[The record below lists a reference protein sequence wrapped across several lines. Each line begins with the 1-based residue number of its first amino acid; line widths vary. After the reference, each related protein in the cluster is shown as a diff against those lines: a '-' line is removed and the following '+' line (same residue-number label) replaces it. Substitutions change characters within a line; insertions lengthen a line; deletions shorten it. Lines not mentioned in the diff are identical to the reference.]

1 MRFDNKTVLVTGATS
16 GIGRAAARAFAA
28 AGAKVALSGRDR
40 GRGSEARDSIA
51 ETGGQAAFFAEELTS
66 PGAGSRLV
74 ERTLDAFGSIDVLV
88 NNAGII
94 HRATAEDTTDDQWL
108 ETFAVNVHA
117 VFYLSRAVLPAMRAA
132 GGGAIV
138 NVASDAALIG
148 APRMAAYCAS
158 KGAVL
163 QLTRA
168 MALDCASDG
177 IRINAVC
184 PDNVDTPML
193 TGEALQLGE
202 NPERYL
208 RDSAQAIP
216 LGRVAKPE
224 EVADAILFL
233 ASTRAAFLTGVG
245 LPVDGGYTAQ

>member
-40 GRGSEARDSIA
+40 GRGSKARDSIA

-233 ASTRAAFLTGVG
+233 ASARAAFLTGVG

>member
-1 MRFDNKTVLVTGATS
+1 MRFDDKTVLVTGATS

-40 GRGSEARDSIA
+40 GRGSRARDAIT
-51 ETGGQAAFFAEELTS
+51 ETGGHAVFFPEELTS
-66 PGAGSRLV
+66 PGAAPRLV
-74 ERTLDAFGSIDVLV
+74 DRTLEAFGSIDVLV

-94 HRATAEDTTDDQWL
+94 HRASAEDTTDDQWL

-193 TGEALQLGE
+193 TGEAVQLGE

-233 ASTRAAFLTGVG
+233 ASARAAFLTGVG

>member
-1 MRFDNKTVLVTGATS
+1 
-16 GIGRAAARAFAA
+16 
-28 AGAKVALSGRDR
+28 
-40 GRGSEARDSIA
+40 
-51 ETGGQAAFFAEELTS
+51 
-66 PGAGSRLV
+66 
-74 ERTLDAFGSIDVLV
+74 
-88 NNAGII
+88 
-94 HRATAEDTTDDQWL
+94 
-108 ETFAVNVHA
+108 
-117 VFYLSRAVLPAMRAA
+117 
-132 GGGAIV
+132 
-138 NVASDAALIG
+138 VASDAALIG

-233 ASTRAAFLTGVG
+233 ASARAAFLTGVG